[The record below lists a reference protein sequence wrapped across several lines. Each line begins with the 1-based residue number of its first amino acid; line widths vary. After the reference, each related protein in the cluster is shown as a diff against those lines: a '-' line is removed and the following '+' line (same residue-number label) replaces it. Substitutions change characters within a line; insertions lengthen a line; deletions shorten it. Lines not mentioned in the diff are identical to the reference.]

1 MEPVEIFYTINNL
14 PGSHEV
20 YLLSTYTM
28 RMPISV
34 TFASEVNRR
43 VAEFE
48 SDLNV
53 GGFA

>member
-1 MEPVEIFYTINNL
+1 
-14 PGSHEV
+14 
-20 YLLSTYTM
+20 M
-28 RMPISV
+28 RMPVSV
-34 TFASEVNRR
+34 VESSDVNLR